1 MGHASKFSTR
11 HLYLQVRDA
20 LAQEI
25 ATGARRPGALLP
37 NEIDL
42 SREFGVSIG
51 TMRKALEVLSKEKI
65 VTRQPG
71 RGTLVCEPLSAEV
84 VTRFDNLLGEDGEPL
99 TGENSYI
106 GISETAP
113 NTVEQRELKLRSNEA
128 ILVIKRTFHAGD
140 RPVVYEQIA
149 LPTGR
154 FPTLDFTSMAKS
166 YRIST
171 LADQCGIHLLG
182 GKEKVDVGAADREV
196 ATRLGLKEG
205 APVLQVSRVMFSID
219 EQPLERRVAHC
230 RVDAVQYVARFS

>member
-1 MGHASKFSTR
+1 MRHASKFSTR

-25 ATGARRPGALLP
+25 ATGTRKAGGLLP

-51 TMRKALEVLSKEKI
+51 TMRKALEVLAKEKL

-84 VTRFDNLLGEDGEPL
+84 CTRFDSLLSEDGEPL

-106 GISETAP
+106 EISESSP
-113 NTVEQRELKLRSNEA
+113 NPVEQRELKLRSDEA
-128 ILVIKRTFHAGD
+128 ILVIKRTFDYRD
-140 RPVVYEQIA
+140 RSVVYEEIS
-149 LPTGR
+149 LPTSR
-154 FPTLDFTSMAKS
+154 FPTFDFTSMAKS

-182 GKEKVDVGAADREV
+182 GKEKVDVGAANREV
-196 ATRLGLKEG
+196 ATRLGVEEG
-205 APVLQVSRVMFSID
+205 TPVLQICRVMFSSD

-230 RVDAVQYVARFS
+230 RVEAVQYVARFT

>member
-1 MGHASKFSTR
+1 MRHASKFSTR

-25 ATGARRPGALLP
+25 ATGKRKSGGLLP

-51 TMRKALEVLSKEKI
+51 TMRKALEVLAKEKL

-84 VTRFDNLLGEDGEPL
+84 STRFDSLLSELGEPL

-106 GISETAP
+106 DISESLP
-113 NTVEQRELKLRSNEA
+113 NAVEQQELRLRSNEA
-128 ILVIKRTFHAGD
+128 ILVIKRTFDYRD
-140 RPVVYEQIA
+140 RPVVYEEIS

-154 FPTLDFTSMAKS
+154 FPTFDFTSMAKS

-182 GKEKVDVGAADREV
+182 GKEKVDVGTADREV
-196 ATRLGLKEG
+196 ATRLGVEEG
-205 APVLQVSRVMFSID
+205 TPVLQICRVMFSSD

-230 RVDAVQYVARFS
+230 RVEAVQYVARYT

>member
-1 MGHASKFSTR
+1 MRQASKFSTR

-25 ATGARRPGALLP
+25 AIGARKAGALLP

-51 TMRKALEVLSKEKI
+51 TMRKALEVLAKEKL

-71 RGTLVCEPLSAEV
+71 RGTLVCEPLSADIA
-84 VTRFDNLLGEDGEPL
+84 TRFGNLLGEDGEPL
-99 TGENSYI
+99 AGENSYI
-106 GISETAP
+106 EISEASP
-113 NTVEQRELKLRSNEA
+113 NAVEQKELKLRPNEA
-128 ILVIKRTFHAGD
+128 ILVIKRTFDHRQ
-140 RPVVYEQIA
+140 RPVLYEKIA

-154 FPTLDFTSMAKS
+154 FPTFDFTSMAKS

-182 GKEKVDVGAADREV
+182 GKEKVGVGTADHEV
-196 ATRLGLKEG
+196 ATRLGVEEG
-205 APVLQVSRVMFSID
+205 TPVLQISRVMFSID
-219 EQPLERRVAHC
+219 DQPLERRVAHC
-230 RVDAVQYVARFS
+230 RVEAVQYVAKFT

>member
-1 MGHASKFSTR
+1 MRHASKFSTR

-25 ATGARRPGALLP
+25 ATGTRKAGALLP

-51 TMRKALEVLSKEKI
+51 TMRKALEVLAREKL
-65 VTRQPG
+65 VSRQPG

-84 VTRFDNLLGEDGEPL
+84 STRFDSLLSQEGKAIAGE
-99 TGENSYI
+99 TSYI
-106 GISETAP
+106 EISEASP
-113 NTVEQRELKLRSNEA
+113 DAVEQKELRLRSGEV
-128 ILVIKRTFHAGD
+128 ILVIKRTFDHGD
-140 RPVVYEQIA
+140 RPVIYEKIS

-154 FPTLDFTSMAKS
+154 FPKFDVTAMAKS
-166 YRIST
+166 YRISR

-182 GKEKVDVGAADREV
+182 GREKVNVGTADREV
-196 ATRLGLKEG
+196 ARRLGIEEG
-205 APVLQVSRVMFSID
+205 TPVLQISRVMFGSD

-230 RVDAVQYVARFS
+230 RAEAVQYVARMT